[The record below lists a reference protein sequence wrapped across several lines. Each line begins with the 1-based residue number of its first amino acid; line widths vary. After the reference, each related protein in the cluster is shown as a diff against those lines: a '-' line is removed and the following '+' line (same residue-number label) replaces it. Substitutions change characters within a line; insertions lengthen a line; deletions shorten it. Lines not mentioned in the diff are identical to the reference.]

1 MLYTIALDVYI
12 ALVVTEMPKNSS
24 LLHSSISDVFKT
36 RCRITIPFPHRHHL
50 FPRVVVSRD
59 PRDIKRLPSTGT
71 DRYPPHKRN
80 LRGRIF
86 RISRRRVSA
95 FWNFTRT
102 GVQPVE
108 RLRRSTNS
116 WRNISTSHL
125 DRNRKLPRLRW
136 IARKSNSYARDGR
149 LMGTRRCFSER
160 RLSSPGTRERRERD

>member
-50 FPRVVVSRD
+50 FIHLVVSRD

-86 RISRRRVSA
+86 ESLAAEFLRSGILRALVSSLSSVRAAVRTRGEIFQRRTS
-95 FWNFTRT
+95 T
-102 GVQPVE
+102 GTENHCVCG
-108 RLRRSTNS
+108 RLR
-116 WRNISTSHL
+116 
-125 DRNRKLPRLRW
+125 
-136 IARKSNSYARDGR
+136 GR
-149 LMGTRRCFSER
+149 ATVM
-160 RLSSPGTRERRERD
+160 REMED

>member
-1 MLYTIALDVYI
+1 MFSCVVYYRARCI
-12 ALVVTEMPKNSS
+12 YCARSTEMPKNSS

-86 RISRRRVSA
+86 ESLAAEFLRSRILRALVS
-95 FWNFTRT
+95 
-102 GVQPVE
+102 
-108 RLRRSTNS
+108 S
-116 WRNISTSHL
+116 
-125 DRNRKLPRLRW
+125 
-136 IARKSNSYARDGR
+136 
-149 LMGTRRCFSER
+149 
-160 RLSSPGTRERRERD
+160 LSSVCAAVRTRGEIFQRRTSTGTESYRVCGGLRGRATVMREMED

>member
-1 MLYTIALDVYI
+1 MYI
-12 ALVVTEMPKNSS
+12 LRSVVTEMPKNSS

-86 RISRRRVSA
+86 ESLAAEFLRSKFYAHWCPACRA
-95 FWNFTRT
+95 FAPQYELVAKYFN
-102 GVQPVE
+102 VA
-108 RLRRSTNS
+108 
-116 WRNISTSHL
+116 
-125 DRNRKLPRLRW
+125 PRPEPKVTAFAVDCAEEQQLCARW
-136 IARKSNSYARDGR
+136 KINGYPAVFF
-149 LMGTRRCFSER
+149 GTAIN
-160 RLSSPGTRERRERD
+160 SPGNARTT